1 MLPRSLHAFLA
12 NGCVSP
18 RPQKRAGTH
27 RNTLLRRLERAGDL
41 LPVRL
46 ADHRIQIAA
55 ALELVI
61 LEYSPDR

>member
-1 MLPRSLHAFLA
+1 MAFGLA
-12 NGCVSP
+12 VD
-18 RPQKRAGTH
+18 
-27 RNTLLRRLERAGDL
+27 TLLRRLERAQDL

-61 LEYSPDR
+61 WSTPLVDDDK